1 MAMKLKA
8 KRLVLDEAG
17 IRYMLDDYLHRRCWP
32 YHTFEASQNCAPQIA
47 SVRLRPSR
55 KDKNGNEIIV
65 EFKP

>member
-8 KRLVLDEAG
+8 KRLVLDDAG
-17 IRYMLDDYLHRRCWP
+17 ILDMLNDYLRRRRWP

-47 SVRLRPSR
+47 SVRLRPAR